1 MYVYR
6 VSIHLNMIRKIQ
18 YMNEEKEKKS
28 WALSIG
34 LYPGIVLGFRS
45 YEQEDR
51 TTHVAYIPFID
62 LALEVYHNI
71 EEEE

>member
-1 MYVYR
+1 
-6 VSIHLNMIRKIQ
+6 
-18 YMNEEKEKKS
+18 MNEEKEKNS

-45 YEQEDR
+45 DEQEDR

-62 LALEVYHNI
+62 LALEVYHGI

>member
-1 MYVYR
+1 
-6 VSIHLNMIRKIQ
+6 
-18 YMNEEKEKKS
+18 MNEEKENKS